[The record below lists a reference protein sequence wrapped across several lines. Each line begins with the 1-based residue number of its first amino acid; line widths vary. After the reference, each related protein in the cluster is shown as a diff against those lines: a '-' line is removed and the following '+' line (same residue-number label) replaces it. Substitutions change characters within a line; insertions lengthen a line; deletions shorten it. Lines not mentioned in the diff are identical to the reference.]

1 MNTAYSVR
9 KMLNSAFEYGLRSK
23 KGRTPAGKGG
33 GAGQRGRLTGMRR
46 IQFVFLSI
54 QHVFAMFG
62 ATVLVPFLTGLDA
75 GSALIASGVGTLL
88 FHLITRGKVP
98 TYLGSSF
105 AFIAPLALYVGKFHT
120 PGQAVAGLISVSIV
134 YALASLLVASVGFQ
148 RIRRV
153 IPPVVVGPVV
163 SIIGLSLAGSAVSN
177 MAAQHWDAAIVSLAV
192 AILASLAGTRIM
204 RVIPLLIG
212 IAAGYLYS
220 LARGFVDLHPLA
232 QAPLIALPHWVWPQF
247 TAGAVAAMAPI
258 ALVTMVE
265 DLGHMFVLN
274 EIIERDVT
282 KDPGFA
288 SILLGNGLATLV
300 AGLLGGPAQTTYAEN
315 LGVLAITRQFS
326 SRIIQGAAV
335 IAILLGLFGKVGAFI
350 RTIPTA
356 VMGGISILLFGMIA
370 AMGIRHL
377 IEEKVSLVN
386 MKNLIVVSVIFII
399 GVGYPN
405 NGIAY
410 ATLAGLLVY
419 WLIPDWAGRA
429 DEKEAQEKP
438 EPKATV

>member
-1 MNTAYSVR
+1 MRFVR
-9 KMLNSAFEYGLRSK
+9 SL
-23 KGRTPAGKGG
+23 
-33 GAGQRGRLTGMRR
+33 
-46 IQFVFLSI
+46 FLSI

-62 ATVLVPFLTGLDA
+62 ATVLVPFLTGLDP
-75 GSALIASGVGTLL
+75 GSALVASGVGTLL

-134 YALASLLVASVGFQ
+134 YAIVSLIVASVGFQ

-163 SIIGLSLAGSAVSN
+163 SIIGLSLATSAVSN
-177 MAAQHWDAAIVSLAV
+177 MAAQHWDAALVALVV
-192 AILASLAGTRIM
+192 AIAASLAGTRMM
-204 RVIPLLIG
+204 RVVPLLLG
-212 IAAGYLYS
+212 IIVGYLYA
-220 LARGFVDLHPLA
+220 LARGLVDLHPVA
-232 QAPLIALPHWVWPQF
+232 QAPVLAVPHLVWPQF
-247 TAGAVAAMAPI
+247 TAGVIAAMAPI

-274 EIIERDVT
+274 EIIGRDVT
-282 KDPGFA
+282 RDPGFS
-288 SILLGNGLATLV
+288 SILLGNGVATFI
-300 AGLLGGPAQTTYAEN
+300 AALLGGPAQTTYAEN

-335 IAILLGLFGKVGAFI
+335 IAILLGLFGKFGALI

-377 IEEKVSLVN
+377 IEERVSLAN

-419 WLIPDWAGRA
+419 WLIPDLTGRRGAEAGEVEEA
-429 DEKEAQEKP
+429 AAEKA
-438 EPKATV
+438 EPHPSV